1 MNAFSVFW
9 GCHYTVMHDSMA
21 NFVKKR
27 SLHSINLSS
36 LGSDFLTPDSDT
48 PIPRLVSME
57 LEFPFS
63 LRLLLWRMVQGSHLH
78 DGWWFGS
85 VMTVEGRYNHNW
97 VGFKVTP

>member
-1 MNAFSVFW
+1 MSNSKIIHECIFLFF

-21 NFVKKR
+21 NFVKQM

-36 LGSDFLTPDSDT
+36 LGNDFLTPDSDT

-63 LRLLLWRMVQGSHLH
+63 LRLLLWNGS
-78 DGWWFGS
+78 G
-85 VMTVEGRYNHNW
+85 
-97 VGFKVTP
+97 